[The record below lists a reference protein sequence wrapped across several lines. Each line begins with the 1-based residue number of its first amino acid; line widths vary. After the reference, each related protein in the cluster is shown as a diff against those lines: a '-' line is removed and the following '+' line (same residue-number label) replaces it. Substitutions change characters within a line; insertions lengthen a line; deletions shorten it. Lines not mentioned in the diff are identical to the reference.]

1 MSAAAEAADH
11 TPGQPSGG
19 VVLPMFKRHTARPAA
34 VPPANTAAAEE
45 PAAAQELAERIEAL
59 FHHHGMTLTDEETA
73 DVYGIT
79 LDLVRMMHQGAHT
92 DGVITAPQLAQ
103 LAAMVDGMR
112 RAPQLL

>member
-11 TPGQPSGG
+11 TPGQPSSGG
-19 VVLPMFKRHTARPAA
+19 VVLPMFKRRTRPAV
-34 VPPANTAAAEE
+34 VPPADNAAKEE
-45 PAAAQELAERIEAL
+45 PVAAQELAERIEAL
-59 FHHHGMTLTDEETA
+59 FHHHGMTLTDDEAAE
-73 DVYGIT
+73 VYGVT
-79 LDLVRMMHQGAHT
+79 LDLVRMMHEGAHT